1 MGVKKNELVQ
11 WISGLEALKD
21 DVPEIMSQIAVGE
34 GQYAVRQARLICKND
49 SPDIVNTGDYRRNW
63 KSDKTA
69 RRSGNR
75 FIVRFYNPLDYASH
89 LEHGFRS
96 HFVPGHWE
104 GNTFVYNRDD
114 PEGGMFVGPKGGY
127 VRGHFTMKR
136 AAKRT
141 KDTQQARVSRK
152 ITREINKRMKTK
164 KERRTGTPVRHFA
177 IFRRSSATLLRSGCH
192 LTHAD
197 GRP

>member
-11 WISGLEALKD
+11 WIGGLEALKD

-69 RRSGNR
+69 RRSGSR
-75 FIVRFYNPLDYASH
+75 FIVRFFNPLDYASH
-89 LEHGFRS
+89 LERGFRS

-164 KERRTGTPVRHFA
+164 
-177 IFRRSSATLLRSGCH
+177 
-192 LTHAD
+192 
-197 GRP
+197 

>member
-1 MGVKKNELVQ
+1 MTNILLFITMSRREG
-11 WISGLEALKD
+11 ISLAS
-21 DVPEIMSQIAVGE
+21 VSTQFEIQDRMSS
-34 GQYAVRQARLICKND
+34 R
-49 SPDIVNTGDYRRNW
+49 TGDYRRNW

-69 RRSGNR
+69 RRSGKR
-75 FIVRFYNPLDYASH
+75 YIVRFYNPLDYASH

-136 AAKRT
+136 AAKKT
-141 KDTQQARVSRK
+141 KDSQQARVSRK

-164 KERRTGTPVRHFA
+164 
-177 IFRRSSATLLRSGCH
+177 
-192 LTHAD
+192 
-197 GRP
+197 

>member
-1 MGVKKNELVQ
+1 MGVKKEDLVR
-11 WISGLEALKD
+11 WIGGLETLKD

-49 SPDIVNTGDYRRNW
+49 IPDIVNTGDYRRNW

-69 RRSGNR
+69 RRSGKR
-75 FIVRFYNPLDYASH
+75 YIVRFYNPLDYASH

-136 AAKRT
+136 AAKKT
-141 KDTQQARVSRK
+141 KDSQQARVSRK

-164 KERRTGTPVRHFA
+164 
-177 IFRRSSATLLRSGCH
+177 
-192 LTHAD
+192 
-197 GRP
+197 

>member
-1 MGVKKNELVQ
+1 MSVKKNDLIQ
-11 WISGLEALKD
+11 YIGGLQALTD
-21 DVPEIMSQIAVGE
+21 EVPEIMSKIAVGE
-34 GQYAVRQARLICKND
+34 GVYAVKQARLICTTD
-49 SPDIVNTGDYRRNW
+49 VPDIVNTGDYRRNW

-69 RRSGNR
+69 RRSGKR
-75 FIVRFYNPLDYASH
+75 YIVRFYNPLEHASH

-104 GNTFVYNRDD
+104 GNTFVYNRND

-136 AAKRT
+136 AAKKT
-141 KDTQQARVSRK
+141 KDSQRARVSRK

-164 KERRTGTPVRHFA
+164 
-177 IFRRSSATLLRSGCH
+177 
-192 LTHAD
+192 
-197 GRP
+197 

>member
-1 MGVKKNELVQ
+1 MGVNKNELVQ
-11 WISGLEALKD
+11 WIGKMEALKD
-21 DVPEIMSQIAVGE
+21 DVPDIMSQIAVGE
-34 GQYAVRQARLICKND
+34 GVYAVKQARLICKTD
-49 SPDIVNTGDYRRNW
+49 TPDIVNTGDYRRNW

-69 RRSGNR
+69 RRSGKKY
-75 FIVRFYNPLDYASH
+75 IVRFYNPLEYASH

-136 AAKRT
+136 AVKT
-141 KDTQQARVSRK
+141 TLKNQDARIQRK
-152 ITREINKRMKTK
+152 FWREANKRM
-164 KERRTGTPVRHFA
+164 GT
-177 IFRRSSATLLRSGCH
+177 
-192 LTHAD
+192 
-197 GRP
+197 

>member
-1 MGVKKNELVQ
+1 MAVKKNELVQ
-11 WISGLEALKD
+11 FTAQLQALKD
-21 DVPEIMSQIAVGE
+21 DIPEIMDEIAVGE
-34 GQYAVRQARLICKND
+34 GVYAVKQARLICKED

-63 KSDKTA
+63 KSDRRA
-69 RRSGNR
+69 RRSGKKH
-75 FIVRFYNPLDYASH
+75 IVQFYNPLDYAGH

-104 GNTFVYNRDD
+104 GFTFVYNRDD

-141 KDTQQARVSRK
+141 LDTQRARVARK
-152 ITREINKRMKTK
+152 IDR
-164 KERRTGTPVRHFA
+164 A
-177 IFRRSSATLLRSGCH
+177 IKNRIK
-192 LTHAD
+192 
-197 GRP
+197 

>member
-11 WISGLEALKD
+11 WIGGLEALKD

-69 RRSGNR
+69 RRSGKR
-75 FIVRFYNPLDYASH
+75 FIVRFYNPLEYASH

-127 VRGHFTMKR
+127 VRGHFTMRR
-136 AAKRT
+136 A
-141 KDTQQARVSRK
+141 
-152 ITREINKRMKTK
+152 
-164 KERRTGTPVRHFA
+164 
-177 IFRRSSATLLRSGCH
+177 
-192 LTHAD
+192 
-197 GRP
+197 